1 MPLRLSPEEIEP
13 ADDKPKHK
21 REPDRFLLLIKTATI
36 VVAAAIVGGVIFA
49 LNSGDDPQAED
60 PAIPEITSTTPRGD
74 RALEP
79 RETTTTT
86 TPPTT
91 VAPPETN
98 TGTTEIAPPPPVQP
112 PPPVAEE
119 PLPANTPGFAV
130 VGGPCDPGSFS
141 ITAEYQPV
149 VCSGGTWQPF
159 GR

>member
-1 MPLRLSPEEIEP
+1 MPLRLSAEEDEP
-13 ADDKPKHK
+13 AGDEPKHK

-79 RETTTTT
+79 RATTT

-91 VAPPETN
+91 VDPPATN
-98 TGTTEIAPPPPVQP
+98 TGTTEIAPAPPPVQP
-112 PPPVAEE
+112 PPVAEE
-119 PLPANTPGFAV
+119 PPPANTPAFAV
-130 VGGPCDPGSFS
+130 VGQPCEPGSFS
-141 ITAEYQPV
+141 ITAQYQPV

-159 GR
+159 G

>member
-13 ADDKPKHK
+13 AGDKPRRKS
-21 REPDRFLLLIKTATI
+21 EPDRFLLLIKTATI

-79 RETTTTT
+79 RATTT

-98 TGTTEIAPPPPVQP
+98 TATTEIAPPPVQP
-112 PPPVAEE
+112 PPPVVEQ
-119 PLPANTPGFAV
+119 PPPANTPGFAV

-159 GR
+159 SR

>member
-1 MPLRLSPEEIEP
+1 MPLRLSTEE
-13 ADDKPKHK
+13 DKPAGKPQHK
-21 REPDRFLLLIKTATI
+21 REPDRFLLLVKTATI
-36 VVAAAIVGGVIFA
+36 VVAAAIVGGLILV

-79 RETTTTT
+79 RETTTT
-86 TPPTT
+86 PPTT

-98 TGTTEIAPPPPVQP
+98 TGTTEIEPPPPPVQP
-112 PPPVAEE
+112 PPVVEDP
-119 PLPANTPGFAV
+119 PPGNNPDFAV
-130 VGGPCDPGSFS
+130 VGQPCEPGSFS
-141 ITAEYQPV
+141 ITAQYQPV